1 MKKNEISCPIE
12 YSVGLLGGKW
22 KLPIIHAL
30 VRNEVVRFKELERMI
45 VGITP
50 KMLSTQLKSL
60 ETDGLVERTVYATV
74 PPTVEYK
81 LTEVGWSIKPM
92 MNELEKWGL
101 YHQRLVKSS
110 V

>member
-1 MKKNEISCPIE
+1 MEKNKISCPIE
-12 YSVGLLGGKW
+12 YSVALLGGKW

-30 VRNEVVRFKELERMI
+30 VKNNVVRFKELERMI

-50 KMLSTQLKSL
+50 KMLSMQLKSL

-74 PPTVEYK
+74 PPTVEYR
-81 LTEVGWSIKPM
+81 LTEVGRSVKPM

-101 YHQRLVKSS
+101 YHQSLTK
-110 V
+110 

>member
-1 MKKNEISCPIE
+1 MEKSEKKCPIE
-12 YSVGLLGGKW
+12 HSVGLLGGKW

-30 VRNEVVRFKELERMI
+30 VRTDVVRFKELERMI
-45 VGITP
+45 AGITP
-50 KMLSTQLKSL
+50 KMLSMQLKSL

-92 MNELEKWGL
+92 MIELEKWGL
-101 YHQRLVKSS
+101 YHQSLTKPTP
-110 V
+110 

>member
-1 MKKNEISCPIE
+1 M
-12 YSVGLLGGKW
+12 
-22 KLPIIHAL
+22 
-30 VRNEVVRFKELERMI
+30 
-45 VGITP
+45 
-50 KMLSTQLKSL
+50 QLKSL

-101 YHQRLVKSS
+101 YHQSLKK
-110 V
+110 

>member
-22 KLPIIHAL
+22 KLQIIHAL

>member
-1 MKKNEISCPIE
+1 MKNNGKICPIE
-12 YSVGLLGGKW
+12 HSVGLLGGKW

-30 VRNEVVRFKELERMI
+30 VRNDVVRFKELERMI

-50 KMLSTQLKSL
+50 KMLSMQLKSL

-81 LTEVGWSIKPM
+81 LTKVGRSIKPM

-101 YHQRLVKSS
+101 YHQNLKK
-110 V
+110 

>member
-1 MKKNEISCPIE
+1 MEKNKKKCPIE
-12 YSVGLLGGKW
+12 HSVELLGGKW

-30 VRNEVVRFKELERMI
+30 VRNDVVRFKELERMI

-50 KMLSTQLKSL
+50 KMLSMQLKSL
-60 ETDGLVERTVYATV
+60 EADGLVDRTVYATV

-81 LTEVGWSIKPM
+81 LTEVGKSIKPM

-101 YHQRLVKSS
+101 YHQSLIR
-110 V
+110 

>member
-1 MKKNEISCPIE
+1 MKKNKISCPIE
-12 YSVGLLGGKW
+12 YSVALLGGKW

-30 VRNEVVRFKELERMI
+30 VRNDVVRFKELERLI
-45 VGITP
+45 AGITP
-50 KMLSTQLKSL
+50 KMLSMQLKSL

-81 LTEVGWSIKPM
+81 LTEVGRSVKPM

-101 YHQRLVKSS
+101 YHQSLTK
-110 V
+110 

>member
-1 MKKNEISCPIE
+1 MEKNKISCPIE
-12 YSVGLLGGKW
+12 YSVALLGGKW

-30 VRNEVVRFKELERMI
+30 VRNDVVRFKELERMI
-45 VGITP
+45 AGITP
-50 KMLSTQLKSL
+50 KMLSMQLKSL

-81 LTEVGWSIKPM
+81 LTEVGRSVKPM

-101 YHQRLVKSS
+101 YHQRLTK
-110 V
+110 

>member
-1 MKKNEISCPIE
+1 MRMKKNEKNCPIE
-12 YSVGLLGGKW
+12 HSVELLGGKW

-30 VRNEVVRFKELERMI
+30 VRHDVVRFKELERMI

-81 LTEVGWSIKPM
+81 LTEVGQSITPM

-101 YHQRLVKSS
+101 YHQSLTK
-110 V
+110 